1 MLFLLIGDSNLRET
15 YLRYKD
21 NLKEDLEDI
30 TVIFEQ
36 ATNNESIKLALE
48 KERDPKPDLFY
59 ISTILNEITKNTG
72 KGKPTEGI
80 IKTITEDQNVII
92 NSAAGLQ
99 ENSSRLYLQ
108 CYPMLRQDPKWME
121 EKLLQIKFYM
131 KEQHTIYSPANVC
144 IVGEPIIEASDLSTD
159 KTHLNEEG
167 QRKFYEKIKADLI
180 EGKEEIAKF
189 IDFGNDWS
197 NVELSQKLSQKTP
210 KTAKK
215 RQRTEDIDMDTTQEN
230 SPKKKKDG
238 KEEEETVMSILKSF
252 MAEIKEDRKNSTKKT
267 EELEE
272 SIDKLKESEI
282 EIRQE
287 MQVLKG
293 KKQTDI
299 TFTATLRED
308 MDAIENESLRG
319 VVIIKKLKTKQ
330 RTSADKTEMN
340 KIAQEEG
347 RKLVKE
353 ILGSE
358 DQISYIG
365 LLPTNGKPL
374 RMTVGMVPPFKI
386 AFKSKE
392 KGIAFKEQMVQK
404 SKDPTDPAHKS
415 YVTSQQCMA
424 TRIRTNLMWN
434 VVDKIKDQ
442 EKGIDA
448 WVNQSLNKPTLQVK
462 GEEKNLQ
469 SHSFVTAMAKYKT
482 KLDQKAKDEASKMA
496 RKFYPGQVEKI
507 FIVIKD

>member
-1 MLFLLIGDSNLRET
+1 MLFLLIGDSNLRQT
-15 YLRYKD
+15 YLRYK
-21 NLKEDLEDI
+21 NTLKEDLEDI
-30 TVIFEQ
+30 TIIFEQ
-36 ATNNESIKLALE
+36 ATNNESLKLALE

-59 ISTILNEITKNTG
+59 ISTILNEITKSTG

-144 IVGEPIIEASDLSTD
+144 IVGEPIIEASDLQSD

-167 QRKFYEKIKADLI
+167 QRKFYEKIKADLM
-180 EGKEEIAKF
+180 EGKEEITKF

-215 RQRTEDIDMDTTQEN
+215 RQRTEDTDMEEITVEN
-230 SPKKKKDG
+230 TPKKKKDET
-238 KEEEETVMSILKSF
+238 KEEETVMSILKSF
-252 MAEIKEDRKNSTKKT
+252 MAEIKKDRRLSTKKA

-299 TFTATLRED
+299 TFSATLRED

-330 RTSADKTEMN
+330 KTSADKTEMN
-340 KIAQEEG
+340 KLAQEG
-347 RKLVKE
+347 GKNSSRK
-353 ILGSE
+353 S
-358 DQISYIG
+358 
-365 LLPTNGKPL
+365 
-374 RMTVGMVPPFKI
+374 
-386 AFKSKE
+386 
-392 KGIAFKEQMVQK
+392 
-404 SKDPTDPAHKS
+404 
-415 YVTSQQCMA
+415 
-424 TRIRTNLMWN
+424 
-434 VVDKIKDQ
+434 
-442 EKGIDA
+442 
-448 WVNQSLNKPTLQVK
+448 
-462 GEEKNLQ
+462 
-469 SHSFVTAMAKYKT
+469 
-482 KLDQKAKDEASKMA
+482 
-496 RKFYPGQVEKI
+496 
-507 FIVIKD
+507 